1 MTNYP
6 SKCPRHTSP
15 KRKRGQQA
23 NHFVPRLRRQ
33 TQAASVLPSLAS
45 YFFATFAILLSAATL
60 QAERTEAVP
69 EELQEIGVEEHLDVK
84 LPLEL
89 PFVDSNGD
97 KVLLGDFFDGETPIV
112 LTMNYSNCPMLCSL
126 QLNGLFEGLQGVDWD
141 LGKQY
146 RMITVSIDP
155 EETPERAEE
164 TKQKYLKIYGR
175 DGVDQGWHCL
185 TGEEAN
191 IRKLA
196 DAVGFGY
203 AYLPATKEYAHAAVT
218 MVCTP
223 DGRTS
228 RYLYG
233 VQYPPQT
240 VRLALLEAS
249 EGKIGTTMDR
259 VLLFC
264 FQYDET
270 KGRYGP
276 AAMKI
281 MQAGGVVTL
290 VFLFGMLGLYWIR
303 EARKAKKLR
312 LQAHGNG

>member
-1 MTNYP
+1 MRYHKPILN
-6 SKCPRHTSP
+6 
-15 KRKRGQQA
+15 
-23 NHFVPRLRRQ
+23 
-33 TQAASVLPSLAS
+33 AATALAL
-45 YFFATFAILLSAATL
+45 FLSAATL
-60 QAERTEAVP
+60 HAERTEAVP
-69 EELQEIGVEEHLDVK
+69 EELQEIGVEEHLDVP
-84 LPLEL
+84 LPLDL
-89 PFVDSNGD
+89 PFVDSNGE
-97 KVLLGDFFDGETPIV
+97 KVLLGDFFDGETPVV

-175 DGVDQGWHCL
+175 DDVNQGWHCL
-185 TGEEAN
+185 TGEESN

-196 DAVGFGY
+196 DTVGFQY
-203 AYLPATKEYAHAAVT
+203 AYMPDTKEYAHAAVT
-218 MVCTP
+218 MICTP

-281 MQAGGVVTL
+281 MQGGGVLTL
-290 VFLFGMLGLYWIR
+290 VFLIGILGLYWLR
-303 EARKAKKLR
+303 EVRKARKLR
-312 LQAHGNG
+312 VQAHANG

>member
-1 MTNYP
+1 MRNSNRTRFSGLAMT
-6 SKCPRHTSP
+6 
-15 KRKRGQQA
+15 
-23 NHFVPRLRRQ
+23 
-33 TQAASVLPSLAS
+33 AA
-45 YFFATFAILLSAATL
+45 TAILFSTTALR
-60 QAERTEAVP
+60 AERTEPAP
-69 EELQEIGVEEHLDVK
+69 EQLQDVGVEEHLDVQ

-89 PFVDSNGD
+89 PFVDSNG
-97 KVLLGDFFDGETPIV
+97 KEVRLGDLFDGETPVI

-126 QLNGLFEGLQGVDWD
+126 QLNGLFDGLQGVDWD

-146 RMITVSIDP
+146 RMITISIDP
-155 EETPERAEE
+155 KETPDRAEE

-175 DGVDQGWHCL
+175 DGVAAGWHCL

-191 IRKLA
+191 IRKVA

-203 AYLPATKEYAHAAVT
+203 SYLPDTGEYAHAAVT

-233 VQYPPQT
+233 VEYPSQT

-259 VLLFC
+259 VLLYC

-270 KGRYGP
+270 RGRYAP
-276 AAMKI
+276 AAVKI
-281 MQAGGVVTL
+281 MKAGGVLTL
-290 VFLFGMLGLYWIR
+290 VCLAALLGIYWVR
-303 EARKAKKLR
+303 EARKARSKQVDEGQTLP
-312 LQAHGNG
+312 QT

>member
-1 MTNYP
+1 MRNYRP
-6 SKCPRHTSP
+6 ILS
-15 KRKRGQQA
+15 
-23 NHFVPRLRRQ
+23 
-33 TQAASVLPSLAS
+33 
-45 YFFATFAILLSAATL
+45 ATTALAILLSAETL
-60 QAERTEAVP
+60 HAERTEAVP
-69 EELQEIGVEEHLDVK
+69 EELEEIGVEEHLDVP
-84 LPLEL
+84 LPLDL
-89 PFVDSNGD
+89 PFVDSNGE

-155 EETPERAEE
+155 EEKPERAEE
-164 TKQKYLKIYGR
+164 NETEVLENLRSRTASTK
-175 DGVDQGWHCL
+175 GWHCL

-196 DAVGFGY
+196 DTVGFQY
-203 AYLPATKEYAHAAVT
+203 AYMPDTKQYAHAAVT
-218 MVCTP
+218 MICTP
-223 DGRTS
+223 DGRTA

-240 VRLALLEAS
+240 IRLALLEAS

-264 FQYDET
+264 FQYDAT

-281 MQAGGVVTL
+281 MQGGGVSDTR
-290 VFLFGMLGLYWIR
+290 VF
-303 EARKAKKLR
+303 
-312 LQAHGNG
+312 

>member
-1 MTNYP
+1 MTNYLTN
-6 SKCPRHTSP
+6 CTEHTNP
-15 KRKRGQQA
+15 KRKRGRKP
-23 NHFVPRLRRQ
+23 NHSRPYLHRQ
-33 TQAASVLPSLAS
+33 TRGVGARTTCIITTLAL
-45 YFFATFAILLSAATL
+45 LLSTTAL
-60 QAERTEAVP
+60 QAEQTEQVP
-69 EELQEIGVEEHLDVK
+69 EELQEIGVEEHLDVR

-89 PFVDSNGD
+89 PFFDSSGEE
-97 KVLLGDFFDGETPIV
+97 VLLGDFFDGETPIV

-126 QLNGLFEGLQGVDWD
+126 QLNGLFEGLQGIDWD
-141 LGKQY
+141 LGKEYQ
-146 RMITVSIDP
+146 MITVSIDP
-155 EETPERAEE
+155 EEKPDRAEQ

-175 DGVDQGWHCL
+175 EGVDQGWHCL

-203 AYLPATKEYAHAAVT
+203 AYLPDTQEYAHAAVT
-218 MVCTP
+218 MICTP

-249 EGKIGTTMDR
+249 EGRIGTTMDK

-276 AAMKI
+276 AAMKL

-290 VFLFGMLGLYWIR
+290 VFLVGMLGLYWIR

>member
-1 MTNYP
+1 MKN
-6 SKCPRHTSP
+6 CN
-15 KRKRGQQA
+15 RKHSSWLA
-23 NHFVPRLRRQ
+23 ITTAAIVLLWTTTLR
-33 TQAASVLPSLAS
+33 
-45 YFFATFAILLSAATL
+45 
-60 QAERTEAVP
+60 AERTEPAP
-69 EELQEIGVEEHLDVK
+69 EQLQDVGVEEHLDVQ

-89 PFVDSNGD
+89 TFIDSNGEE
-97 KVLLGDFFDGETPIV
+97 VQLGDLFDGKTPVI

-126 QLNGLFEGLQGVDWD
+126 QLNGLFEGLQGVNWD

-146 RMITVSIDP
+146 RMITIGIDP
-155 EETPERAEE
+155 KETPERAEE

-175 DGVDQGWHCL
+175 DGAGDGWHCL
-185 TGEEAN
+185 TGKEAD
-191 IRKLA
+191 IRKVA

-203 AYLPATKEYAHAAVT
+203 SYLPETGEYAHAAVT

-223 DGRTS
+223 DGHTS

-233 VQYPPQT
+233 VEYPAQT

-270 KGRYGP
+270 RGRYAP
-276 AAMKI
+276 SAVKI
-281 MQAGGVVTL
+281 MKAGGVLTL
-290 VFLFGMLGLYWIR
+290 IFLGALLGIYWVR
-303 EARKAKKLR
+303 ETRKAHSEEADETQTLP
-312 LQAHGNG
+312 QT

>member
-1 MTNYP
+1 MRNYG
-6 SKCPRHTSP
+6 SFLGAT
-15 KRKRGQQA
+15 
-23 NHFVPRLRRQ
+23 
-33 TQAASVLPSLAS
+33 AALAV
-45 YFFATFAILLSAATL
+45 LLSAATL
-60 QAERTEAVP
+60 RAERTEAIP
-69 EELQEIGVEEHLDVK
+69 EELEEIGVEEHLDVQ
-84 LPLEL
+84 LPLDL
-89 PFVDSNGD
+89 PFVDSNGE
-97 KVLLGDFFDGETPIV
+97 KVLLGDLFDGETPIV

-155 EETPERAEE
+155 EEKPERAEE

-175 DGVDQGWHCL
+175 DSVDRGWHCL

-196 DAVGFGY
+196 DTVGFHY
-203 AYLPATKEYAHAAVT
+203 AYMTDTKQYAHAAVT
-218 MVCTP
+218 MICTP
-223 DGRTS
+223 DGRMS

-270 KGRYGP
+270 RGRYGP

-281 MQAGGVVTL
+281 MQAGGVLTL
-290 VFLFGMLGLYWIR
+290 VFLVGMLGLYWLR
-303 EARKAKKLR
+303 EVRKAKKLR
-312 LQAHGNG
+312 VQAHGNG

>member
-1 MTNYP
+1 MRYHKPFLT
-6 SKCPRHTSP
+6 TL
-15 KRKRGQQA
+15 A
-23 NHFVPRLRRQ
+23 
-33 TQAASVLPSLAS
+33 VLLM
-45 YFFATFAILLSAATL
+45 AATVN
-60 QAERTEAVP
+60 AERTEAIP
-69 EELQEIGVEEHLDVK
+69 EELEEIGVEEHLDVR
-84 LPLEL
+84 LPLDL
-89 PFVDSNGD
+89 PFVDSNGEE
-97 KVLLGDFFDGETPIV
+97 VLLGDFFDGETPIV

-126 QLNGLFEGLQGVDWD
+126 QLNGLFEGLQGIDWD
-141 LGKQY
+141 LGGQY

-155 EETPERAEE
+155 EESPERSEE

-185 TGEEAN
+185 TGEDAD

-203 AYLPATKEYAHAAVT
+203 AYMPDTKEYAHAAVT
-218 MVCTP
+218 MICTP

-270 KGRYGP
+270 RGRYAP

-281 MQAGGVVTL
+281 MQGGGVLTL
-290 VFLFGMLGLYWIR
+290 VFLIGMLGLYWLR
-303 EARKAKKLR
+303 EARKAKKVTV
-312 LQAHGNG
+312 QAHGNG

>member
-1 MTNYP
+1 MIDYRPILTG
-6 SKCPRHTSP
+6 TT
-15 KRKRGQQA
+15 A
-23 NHFVPRLRRQ
+23 
-33 TQAASVLPSLAS
+33 LAV
-45 YFFATFAILLSAATL
+45 LLSAATL
-60 QAERTEAVP
+60 NAERTEAVP
-69 EELQEIGVEEHLDVK
+69 EELEEIGVEEHLDVG
-84 LPLEL
+84 LPLDL
-89 PFVDSNGD
+89 PFVDSNGE
-97 KVLLGDFFDGETPIV
+97 KVLLGDFFDGETPII

-146 RMITVSIDP
+146 SMITVSIDP
-155 EETPERAEE
+155 EEKPARAEE

-185 TGEEAN
+185 TGKNAN

-203 AYLPATKEYAHAAVT
+203 AYMPDTKEYAHAAVT
-218 MVCTP
+218 MICTP
-223 DGRTS
+223 DGRMS

-281 MQAGGVVTL
+281 MQGGGVLTL
-290 VFLFGMLGLYWIR
+290 VFLIGILGLYWLR
-303 EARKAKKLR
+303 EVRKARKLR
-312 LQAHGNG
+312 VQAHGNG

>member
-1 MTNYP
+1 M
-6 SKCPRHTSP
+6 R
-15 KRKRGQQA
+15 
-23 NHFVPRLRRQ
+23 NHRSFLSA
-33 TQAASVLPSLAS
+33 TTALAV
-45 YFFATFAILLSAATL
+45 LLSAATL

-69 EELQEIGVEEHLDVK
+69 EELEEIGVEEHLDVP
-84 LPLEL
+84 LPLDL
-89 PFVDSNGD
+89 PFVDSNGE

-141 LGKQY
+141 LGNQY
-146 RMITVSIDP
+146 QMITVSIDP

-175 DGVDQGWHCL
+175 DGVGQGWHCL

-203 AYLPATKEYAHAAVT
+203 AYMPATKEYAHAAVT

-290 VFLFGMLGLYWIR
+290 IFLFGMLGLYWVR
-303 EARKAKKLR
+303 EARKARKLR